1 MKRHFLKTMIG
12 IGTILFTMVSCEPLE
27 PSTYTEKFY
36 RLGTVVAKG
45 NKAEFSIDYTGEKLA
60 FENFKSSADLSTYN
74 VKDGDRVIADMTLN
88 AIGNIGKFYMNKMTK
103 ITVTN
108 VDSVAPSD
116 TLNHYFRLGT
126 WSIDHRFEYPAIWS
140 NGHFVNVVPITNPA
154 KEETNKVRYYI
165 YPIDI
170 KSDTIVMRLSANV
183 PNNNR
188 NKNPELSSLICCD
201 MSTLRK
207 ATFSEEEQ
215 EWRDSIFNS
224 FDNAHLDSIYV
235 SITTHDSVWYHYED
249 TITWIKKGTLIKGGA
264 LTTRIPY
271 DF

>member
-1 MKRHFLKTMIG
+1 
-12 IGTILFTMVSCEPLE
+12 
-27 PSTYTEKFY
+27 
-36 RLGTVVAKG
+36 
-45 NKAEFSIDYTGEKLA
+45 
-60 FENFKSSADLSTYN
+60 
-74 VKDGDRVIADMTLN
+74 
-88 AIGNIGKFYMNKMTK
+88 
-103 ITVTN
+103 
-108 VDSVAPSD
+108 
-116 TLNHYFRLGT
+116 
-126 WSIDHRFEYPAIWS
+126 
-140 NGHFVNVVPITNPA
+140 
-154 KEETNKVRYYI
+154 
-165 YPIDI
+165 
-170 KSDTIVMRLSANV
+170 
-183 PNNNR
+183 
-188 NKNPELSSLICCD
+188 